1 VKGRRDAISF
11 VCVTTASEAPSPA
24 SAFAWRIKL
33 PGALEGA
40 DLAARCGLD
49 GRRGFALEPRI

>member
-1 VKGRRDAISF
+1 MAHQ
-11 VCVTTASEAPSPA
+11 AA
-24 SAFAWRIKL
+24 
-33 PGALEGA
+33 GALEGA